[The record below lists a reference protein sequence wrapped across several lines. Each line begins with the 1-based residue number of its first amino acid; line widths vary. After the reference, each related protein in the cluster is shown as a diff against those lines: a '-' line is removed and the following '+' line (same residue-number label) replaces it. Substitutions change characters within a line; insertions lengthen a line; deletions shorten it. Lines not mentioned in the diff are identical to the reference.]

1 MKILITVL
9 LTFIGLLLAYI
20 LLICISSFLV
30 DTKKEYSTNSRYYR
44 WLLNSATG
52 LLLFFGRIKV
62 KVSGE
67 EKIPSDS
74 RFLFVSNHRSKFDPI
89 ISWYILRKYDVAFIS
104 KPENFDV
111 PAFGRIIRKCCFMAI
126 DRENPRNAIKTII
139 KASELIKSDT
149 VSIGVYPEGTRSKTN
164 ELLPFHNGVF
174 KIAQKANVPIV
185 VASIRGTEKIH
196 KNTPFRSVPVNIDIL
211 DVLSPEDIYHRRT
224 DQIGEIIRNEIEKKL
239 IA

>member
-9 LTFIGLLLAYI
+9 LVLIGLLLAYI
-20 LLICISSFLV
+20 MLICISAFFV
-30 DTKKEYSTNSRYYR
+30 DTKREYSTNSRYYR

-62 KVSGE
+62 KISGE

-89 ISWYILRKYDVAFIS
+89 ISWYILRKYDIAFIS
-104 KPENFDV
+104 KPENFDI

-139 KASELIKSDT
+139 RASELIKSNT

-185 VASIRGTEKIH
+185 VASICGTEKIH
-196 KNTPFRSVPVNIDIL
+196 NNTPFHSVQVDINIL
-211 DVLSPEDIYHRRT
+211 DVLSPEDICHRKT
-224 DQIGEIIRNEIEKKL
+224 NQIGDRIRNEIEKKL